1 MSFDLET
8 VLYSVPAVV
17 VALTVHEFSHAA
29 AAAALGDGTA
39 KAQGRLSLNPLVHLD
54 PIGLLFIVIAGFGW
68 AKPVAFDKANL
79 KFPRRDE
86 ALIAA
91 AGPLSNLAAGLAAAL
106 LLKLAT
112 EVLPRSGTGLYPV
125 IVNALFY
132 LIFINFGLFVFN
144 MIPIPPLD
152 GSHVLLSWLKIDT
165 RTEERLYRAGMPI
178 LFGILLLE
186 NVARI
191 DILPIGKL
199 VRSMAQFLFAVLR
212 M

>member
-1 MSFDLET
+1 MSFNLES

-17 VALTVHEFSHAA
+17 LGLTVHEFSHAA
-29 AAAALGDGTA
+29 AANALGDGTA
-39 KAQGRLSLNPLVHLD
+39 KQQGRLSLNPLVHMD
-54 PIGLLFIVIAGFGW
+54 PLGLLFIVVAGFGW
-68 AKPVAFDKANL
+68 AKPVAFDKAYL
-79 KFPRRDE
+79 KAPKRDE

-91 AGPLSNLAAGLAAAL
+91 AGPLSNLAIGIAATL
-106 LLKLAT
+106 LLKLAAET
-112 EVLPRSGTGLYPV
+112 LPHSGTGAYPV
-125 IVNALFY
+125 VVNVLFY

-152 GSHVLLSWLKIDT
+152 GSHVLFCWLKIKNE
-165 RTEERLYRAGMPI
+165 TEERLYKLGMPL

-199 VRSMAQFLFAVLR
+199 VRSMAQFLFTVLR